1 MARGPR
7 QAPKGSLHPHR
18 SQHTR
23 DGGTVPVEG
32 RMAVSPETRSGGF
45 LEEETRP
52 RALKGKGGFVQVK
65 VGASKAWRR
74 KGQPRPPASQQ

>member
-1 MARGPR
+1 M
-7 QAPKGSLHPHR
+7 
-18 SQHTR
+18 
-23 DGGTVPVEG
+23 EG

-45 LEEETRP
+45 LEEETCP